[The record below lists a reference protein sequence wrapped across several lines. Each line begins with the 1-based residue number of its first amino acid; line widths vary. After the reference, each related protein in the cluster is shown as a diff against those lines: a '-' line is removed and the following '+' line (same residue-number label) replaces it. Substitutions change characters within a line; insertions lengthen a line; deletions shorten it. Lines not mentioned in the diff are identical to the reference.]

1 MRLSFAKIFGAIAA
15 LLILLL
21 ALGFLLP
28 STWSAEFSLEVQT
41 EAEVIFPYLH
51 DLEKWD
57 EWTVWKDVDSDIT
70 EPSYGN
76 GARRYWD
83 DEDFGSGQILIVQS
97 DPPQMVQYMVTL
109 DSGAQVSGT
118 FLLTKLQEST
128 LITWIEK
135 GDLGAN
141 PLMGYLARGIGKSQ
155 TAQMKLGLERLKTK
169 FFD

>member
-1 MRLSFAKIFGAIAA
+1 
-15 LLILLL
+15 
-21 ALGFLLP
+21 
-28 STWSAEFSLEVQT
+28 
-41 EAEVIFPYLH
+41 
-51 DLEKWD
+51 
-57 EWTVWKDVDSDIT
+57 
-70 EPSYGN
+70 
-76 GARRYWD
+76 
-83 DEDFGSGQILIVQS
+83 
-97 DPPQMVQYMVTL
+97 MVQYMVTL